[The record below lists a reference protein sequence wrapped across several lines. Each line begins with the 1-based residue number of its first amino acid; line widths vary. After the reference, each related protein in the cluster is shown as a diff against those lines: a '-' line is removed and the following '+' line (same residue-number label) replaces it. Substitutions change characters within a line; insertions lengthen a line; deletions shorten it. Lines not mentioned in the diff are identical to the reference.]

1 MTIYLSENI
10 KRLRLE
16 KELTQETLAEFLGVT
31 SQSVSNWERG
41 ESYPDITTL
50 PSIASFFDISVD
62 DLLGV
67 SKVVNELKI
76 NKYIELYDTMVL
88 KDLPATLSEYKKAAK
103 EFPGD
108 FRILVRYM
116 NLLHEGKIRLLTVGE
131 IVSGEYKK
139 ASEEISKIFDNIQ
152 KHCTDDS
159 IRIWSKTIMINH
171 LLWKYDCICNDE
183 GKYGVYEEFLQQA
196 KDISNTLPSMR
207 DSKEISSFDR
217 IDYYETHKNTLEE
230 LLYNIHIELFGF
242 SLNCS
247 AEDRIKQYECLQGLL
262 ELIYPDGIYHKN
274 SFNRLYNIGRLGH
287 LYHQVGNDEEALK
300 CFNKAVMYA
309 IELDKSPETTEK
321 IKLDYNFG
329 TAYREM
335 SATQFIKTVIVE
347 HYPLSDEFK
356 STDEFKKI
364 LSILEQ

>member
-1 MTIYLSENI
+1 MNIYLSENI

-41 ESYPDITTL
+41 ESYPDITIL

-67 SKVVNELKI
+67 SKAENELKI
-76 NKYIELYDTMVL
+76 NKYIELYDTMEL
-88 KDLPATLSEYKKAAK
+88 KDLPTILSKYKKEAK

-116 NLLHEGKIRLLTVGE
+116 NLLHEGKIRILTVDE
-131 IVSGEYKK
+131 IISGGYIK
-139 ASEEISKIFDNIQ
+139 ASEEISKIYNNIQ

-159 IRIWSKTIMINH
+159 IRIWSKKIMITH
-171 LLWKYDCICNDE
+171 LLWKFDCICNDE

-196 KDISNTLPSMR
+196 KDISNTLPAMR

-230 LLYNIHIELFGF
+230 LLYYIHIELSGYCF
-242 SLNCS
+242 NCS

-262 ELIYPDGIYHKN
+262 ELVYPDGEYRKN
-274 SFNRLYNIGRLGH
+274 SFNRLYNLGHLGH
-287 LYHQVGNDEEALK
+287 LYHQVCDDKEALK
-300 CFNKAVMYA
+300 YLNKAVMYA
-309 IELDKSPETTEK
+309 IELDSSPETTEK

-335 SATQFIKTVIVE
+335 SATKFIKTVIVE

-356 STDEFKKI
+356 TTDEFKEI
-364 LSILEQ
+364 LSILEE